1 MAKGAVNHNHH
12 QESEAILQ
20 AVLEAA
26 SEIAAIV
33 AIDGTFLQVSSAGA
47 AMALVDGSGDL
58 TGRKLFEFIAPKIRH
73 RPRRPG
79 RRCGEASP
87 PDLNG

>member
-12 QESEAILQ
+12 QQSEAMLQ

-47 AMALVDGSGDL
+47 AMALVDGNGDL
-58 TGRKLFEFIAPKIRH
+58 TGRKLFEFIAPQDQASAAQAREAMQ
-73 RPRRPG
+73 R
-79 RRCGEASP
+79 GESARF
-87 PDLNG
+87 